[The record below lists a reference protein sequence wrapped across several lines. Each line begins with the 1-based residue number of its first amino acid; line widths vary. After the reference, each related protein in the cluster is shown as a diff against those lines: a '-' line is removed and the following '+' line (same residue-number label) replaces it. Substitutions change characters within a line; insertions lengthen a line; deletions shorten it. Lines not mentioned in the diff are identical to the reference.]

1 MMKKWMAAVLA
12 VLMLTGAVALAAAD
26 SDVEITATG
35 NAQVTAVPDMV
46 SVTANALVNAATVA
60 EAQEQVSAII
70 EQATQGL
77 KALGITDEQIVTTNY
92 SFFPNYDYNDYSGGA
107 AKITGYQASHT
118 LRITCGDTALLD
130 GIITVITDAGMNEIY
145 SVEFD
150 TSARKEL
157 YLKALELAVADAR
170 EKAARMAAAAGV
182 TITGVDKLVENET
195 YGCDTSLYA
204 AARDE
209 SAKGVET
216 GVRSGTVTVC
226 ASVTVVCDTDRR

>member
-12 VLMLTGAVALAAAD
+12 VLMLTGAAALAAAD

-46 SVTANALVNAATVA
+46 SVTANAMVNAATIA
-60 EAQEQVSAII
+60 QAQEQVGAII
-70 EQATQGL
+70 EQTTQSL
-77 KALGITDEQIVTTNY
+77 KALGLTDEQITTTSY
-92 SFFPNYDYNDYSGGA
+92 SFYPSYDYSDYSGGA

-130 GIITVITDAGMNEIY
+130 SVITAITDAGMNEIY

-157 YLKALELAVADAR
+157 YLEALEMAVADAQ

-182 TITGVDKLVENET
+182 TITGVDKLIENET
-195 YGCDTSLYA
+195 YGYDASLYA

-216 GVRSGTVTVC
+216 GIRSGTVTVS
-226 ASVTVVCDTDRR
+226 ASVTAVYDTDGK